1 MRKEAANRIRNL
13 PPIARKMFEKRRD
26 ELEKTGELEKLHSS
40 DDAVSGESLSPGAKL
55 DIIVLSL
62 GFLAFCV
69 VLYVEYKIDVLNVL
83 YRCLL
88 GLLDPGKDPANS

>member
-1 MRKEAANRIRNL
+1 
-13 PPIARKMFEKRRD
+13 MFEKRRD
-26 ELEKTGELEKLHSS
+26 ELEKTGTPLVLMLSRSPSGELEKLHSS